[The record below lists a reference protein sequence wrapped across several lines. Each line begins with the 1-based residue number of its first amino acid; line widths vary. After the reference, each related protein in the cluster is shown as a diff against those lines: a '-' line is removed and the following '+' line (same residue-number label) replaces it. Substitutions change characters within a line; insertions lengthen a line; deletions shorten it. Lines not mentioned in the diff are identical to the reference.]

1 VKPQVRVLG
10 IDDAPFSFGG
20 RKVPIVG
27 VVVRLPA
34 YVEGVMISE
43 VTIDGDDADQA
54 IKDLLS
60 HSRYREQI
68 RLVMI
73 DGIAFG
79 GFNVVDIDELSRAT
93 GIPFCTVTRDRPDL
107 SSMRAALQKNFADWE
122 RRFEIVARHALNEV
136 RTRHG
141 SIFVSISGLSVEEGE
156 DLLQGSTLQGAIPEP
171 LRLAHLIA
179 TASVKGESRGNS

>member
-1 VKPQVRVLG
+1 VKRQVRVLG
-10 IDDAPFSFGG
+10 IDDAPFSFGRG
-20 RKVPIVG
+20 KVPIVG
-27 VVVRLPA
+27 VVVRLPS
-34 YVEGVMISE
+34 YVEGVMMSE

-60 HSRYREQI
+60 DSRYKEQI

-79 GFNVVDIDELSRAT
+79 GFNVIDIDDLSQAT
-93 GIPFCTVTRDRPDL
+93 GIPFCTVTRDHPDL

-122 RRFEIVARHALNEV
+122 RRFEIVERHALNEV
-136 RTRHG
+136 RTGPG
-141 SIFVSISGLSVEEGE
+141 SVFVSISGISIEEADE
-156 DLLQGSTLQGAIPEP
+156 LLQGSTLQGSIPEP

>member
-20 RKVPIVG
+20 GKVPIVG

-34 YVEGVMISE
+34 YVEGVMMSE
-43 VTIDGDDADQA
+43 ATIDGDDADQA
-54 IKDLLS
+54 IKDLLA

-79 GFNVVDIDELSRAT
+79 GFNVIDIDDLSQAT

-107 SSMRAALQKNFADWE
+107 PSMRAALQKNFADWD
-122 RRFEIVARHALNEV
+122 RRFEIVSRHALNEV
-136 RTRHG
+136 MTGHR
-141 SIFVSISGLSVEEGE
+141 SVFVSISGASVEEVGE
-156 DLLQGSTLQGAIPEP
+156 FLRGSTLQGAVPEP

-179 TASVKGESRGNS
+179 TASVKGESKGNS

>member
-1 VKPQVRVLG
+1 MRVLG

-20 RKVPIVG
+20 GKVPLVG

-34 YVEGVMISE
+34 YVEGVMMSE
-43 VTIDGDDADQA
+43 ATIDGDDADQV
-54 IKDLLS
+54 IKDLLT

-79 GFNVVDIDELSRAT
+79 GFNVIDIDELSRAT
-93 GIPFCTVTRDRPDL
+93 GVPFCTVTRGRPDL
-107 SSMRAALQKNFADWE
+107 PSMRAALQKNFPDWE
-122 RRFEIVARHALNEV
+122 RRFEIVSRHALNEV
-136 RTRHG
+136 RTGHG
-141 SIFVSISGLSVEEGE
+141 SMFISISGTSVGEAEE
-156 DLLQGSTLQGAIPEP
+156 LLRGSTLQGAVPEP

-179 TASVKGESRGNS
+179 TAAVKGESRGNS